1 MELESYRYIAID
13 GPIGAGKTSL
23 AKRLAS
29 LWDAQVVLEQPEEN
43 PFLADFYRNAG
54 QHAFQTQVFFLLQRM
69 RQLQAPLDPALL
81 EGRFVADF
89 MLEKDMLFAGL
100 TLAGEELAL
109 YETLYLQLRPQARL
123 PDLVIHLQAAPEI
136 LQARIAERGVAMEEG
151 ISLDYLQRLSEC
163 YSQFFYHYEGAPVL
177 TVNTEHLDPAHND
190 ADLRTLLQHVEEMRG
205 KRAFL
210 NQGG

>member
-54 QHAFQTQVFFLLQRM
+54 QHAFQTQVFFLLQRI

-123 PDLVIHLQAAPEI
+123 RDLVIHLQAAPEI

-190 ADLRTLLQHVEEMRG
+190 ADLRTLLQHIEEMRG